1 MIVRVH
7 PAPGRVRSPYARA
20 KRSDPGAVPLTF
32 QTECDV
38 AVQCG
43 NSNRDTTQIMPTTA
57 LKRVAENGEVVWNL
71 RALDWPLRSTA
82 KRETVDGV
90 RKAVLEYLDWMGRMS
105 LDRTSSQIRRE
116 VSRATRCALDGIRVD
131 GPATSEP
138 YVAGAPYGTGGIC
151 GIALRMAAL
160 HAAR

>member
-1 MIVRVH
+1 
-7 PAPGRVRSPYARA
+7 
-20 KRSDPGAVPLTF
+20 
-32 QTECDV
+32 
-38 AVQCG
+38 
-43 NSNRDTTQIMPTTA
+43 MPTTA

-116 VSRATRCALDGIRVD
+116 VSRGDPMAHLMASGLTGQQRANRMLLALLM
-131 GPATSEP
+131 AQ
-138 YVAGAPYGTGGIC
+138 AGSAG
-151 GIALRMAAL
+151 
-160 HAAR
+160 